1 MGIEYAWTDVKRR
14 YRNRINWYKANGV
27 QFDNMVVVKQVID
40 STPNHVW
47 KHAARMGWRR
57 LEKALPVEPL
67 WWEIPADKNWVEAG
81 DVAGKLVRADMDHQQ
96 AAEEEED
103 N

>member
-40 STPNHVW
+40 STPDKVW